1 MSALATLQVRWQ
13 SVSAREQ
20 RLVKWGVA
28 VVGLALLWW
37 VALAPALKIL
47 KTADQQRG
55 VVEAEWLQMHALQAQ
70 AKVLQAKPMLAAEDA
85 RRLLNASV
93 VPLGTALQL
102 DNAGDQVRVT
112 VKGLSPDAL
121 AQWLATARQNAR
133 AVPSEAKLTRNAAG
147 TWDGSLMLSLNAR

>member
-1 MSALATLQVRWQ
+1 MSAWATLQARWQ
-13 SVSAREQ
+13 SVSRREQ
-20 RLVKWGVA
+20 RLVKWAVA

-37 VALAPALKIL
+37 VAMAPALKML

-55 VVEAEWLQMHALQAQ
+55 MVESEWLQMQSLQAQ
-70 AKVLQAKPMLAAEDA
+70 AKVLQAKPQLAAEDA

-93 VPLGTALQL
+93 LPLGAALQL
-102 DNAGDQVRVT
+102 ANAGDQVRVT
-112 VKGLSPDAL
+112 VKGVSPDAL

-147 TWDGSLMLSLNAR
+147 TWDGFMMLSLNAR